1 MLTPISI
8 LYQTLTL
15 KYLLVYLARLCEF
28 FYVYNNQKGHAMSRI
43 YYLEN
48 MAWRL
53 LLVMAYP
60 FLIMQ
65 HGYASPVENAVDHY
79 PSELILGAC
88 MICWILGSLLG
99 AYYPVPEELK
109 QKPMSVNLKL
119 LVSISGGIA
128 AFIYLLC
135 VDKALILINA
145 LWIGG
150 VSFVAPAII
159 QAVQSLLIRSILGFL
174 PKPPSEG

>member
-1 MLTPISI
+1 
-8 LYQTLTL
+8 
-15 KYLLVYLARLCEF
+15 
-28 FYVYNNQKGHAMSRI
+28 MSRI

-60 FLIMQ
+60 FLLMQ
-65 HGYASPVENAVDHY
+65 RGYASPVDNLASNY

-88 MICWILGSLLG
+88 LICWILGSLLG

-109 QKPMSVNLKL
+109 QKPMSINLKL
-119 LVSISGGIA
+119 LISISGGVI
-128 AFIYLLC
+128 AFIYLIY
-135 VDKALILINA
+135 VDKALTLLNPI
-145 LWIGG
+145 WVGG

-159 QAVQSLLIRSILGFL
+159 QGVHALAARFFLKFMAVFTAGD
-174 PKPPSEG
+174 